1 MYKNII
7 VSLMLCGCS
16 DQVSLNQVSSN
27 PPIIDSKLLTNT
39 NIEQFYKDGVLMCNV
54 VTISPNWE
62 YVVGGKYY
70 YTPELPLGT
79 SAFDAANYGASS
91 AIVIKRVDQAV
102 RDAIRNS
109 NSDKLIMSLTF

>member
-1 MYKNII
+1 MYKPII
-7 VSLMLCGCS
+7 VALMLCGCS
-16 DQVSLNQVSSN
+16 DQVSLNQVGSN

-39 NIEQFYKDGVLMCNV
+39 NVEQFYKDGVLMYNV

-91 AIVIKRVDQAV
+91 AIVIKRVDQAI

-109 NSDKLIMSLTF
+109 NSDKLITSLTF